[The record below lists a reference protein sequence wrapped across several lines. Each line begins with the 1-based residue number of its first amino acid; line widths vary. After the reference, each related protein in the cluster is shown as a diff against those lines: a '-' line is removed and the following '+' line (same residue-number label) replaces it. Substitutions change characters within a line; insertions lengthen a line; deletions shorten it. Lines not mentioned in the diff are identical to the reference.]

1 MGKLLMKKNN
11 PMLSIIV
18 PMYNAQD
25 TISECIDSILDQKF
39 KEYEL
44 ILVDDGSTD
53 DTLKICKTYAEKDQR
68 IIIVPLEKN
77 MGLINARKTG
87 VEIAKA
93 EYIGFVDSD
102 DWIER
107 DMYSNLINIQEKFD
121 CDLISSGIYRDYIE
135 EKYTSELVD
144 NFQEGMYSNIP
155 RDIYGTML
163 YDDKN
168 KTFGIFCTL
177 VNKLYRKNILQDVY
191 KNIDTRVF
199 YGEDCLTLF
208 SYIMKISSLYILK
221 KSYYHYNIR
230 KTSMCG
236 TADERLNTNTYYLYK
251 GLEKEFINKK
261 EYKYI
266 LLRQLKKYILGI
278 ELHTLD
284 KLYNISAFSLGTYK
298 YSYENLKNKKVVIY
312 GAGNSSESLYNY
324 LTKECKCD
332 ITGWVD
338 KYPEGKDMKVMH
350 EILAVNSILNIQYDY
365 IVIAVLK
372 KELADSIRKELIELY
387 NIDSKKILWN
397 KVEYVNLLDKM

>member
-1 MGKLLMKKNN
+1 MKKSN
-11 PMLSIIV
+11 PKLSIIV
-18 PMYNAQD
+18 PMYNAEN
-25 TISECIDSILDQKF
+25 TVSECIESILNQEF
-39 KEYEL
+39 REYEL

-53 DTLKICKTYAEKDQR
+53 NTLNICKMYAEKDQR

-135 EKYTSELVD
+135 EKYTTELVD
-144 NFQEGMYSNIP
+144 NFQEGVYSNIP

-177 VNKLYRKNILQDVY
+177 VNKLYRKDILQDVY
-191 KNIDTRVF
+191 KDIDTRVF

-230 KTSMCG
+230 NTSMC
-236 TADERLNTNTYYLYK
+236 ASSDERLNTNTYYLYK

-372 KELADSIRKELIELY
+372 KEFADSIRKELIELY

-397 KVEYVNLLDKM
+397 KVGYVNLLDKM

>member
-1 MGKLLMKKNN
+1 MKKNN

-230 KTSMCG
+230 NTSMCAS
-236 TADERLNTNTYYLYK
+236 ADERLNTNTYYLYK

>member
-1 MGKLLMKKNN
+1 MKKSN
-11 PMLSIIV
+11 PKLSIIV
-18 PMYNAQD
+18 PMYNAEN
-25 TISECIDSILDQKF
+25 TVSECIESILNQEF
-39 KEYEL
+39 REYEL

>member
-1 MGKLLMKKNN
+1 MKKNN

-230 KTSMCG
+230 NTSMCAS
-236 TADERLNTNTYYLYK
+236 ADERLNTNTYYLYK
-251 GLEKEFINKK
+251 GLEKEFINQK

-284 KLYNISAFSLGTYK
+284 KLYNISAFSLGTHK